1 MTDLN
6 SNSRATSVSSGQG
19 TKPPLERRKVL
30 LPRHCMARIDVV
42 GALFLGTDGYALIE
56 RDNRI
61 PVTLHPSWEPK
72 KGESLD
78 GLFSL
83 WFRSSAQGTATDLH
97 IIAFEPKV
105 PESYRKPRIRVAGEL
120 LSATLDFIK
129 VRVHPNVLGRLETS
143 FDLTLHAWPE
153 FYPAHCPEGRIAVE
167 GRLRGSTLALMARKV
182 YAVPHP
188 LPTREDM
195 DTLEGKVPA

>member
-6 SNSRATSVSSGQG
+6 SNPRAASVSSEQG
-19 TKPPLERRKVL
+19 TKPPLERRKL
-30 LPRHCMARIDVV
+30 PALPRHCMARIDVV
-42 GALFLGTDGYALIE
+42 GALFLGEEGYSLIE

-61 PVTLHPSWEPK
+61 PVRLHPFWEPK
-72 KGESLD
+72 KGERLD

-83 WFRSSAQGTATDLH
+83 WFRSSADGTATDLH
-97 IIAFEPKV
+97 IVAFEPKV

-153 FYPAHCPEGRIAVE
+153 FDSARCPEGRIALE

-188 LPTREDM
+188 FPTRDESRVLED
-195 DTLEGKVPA
+195 TV